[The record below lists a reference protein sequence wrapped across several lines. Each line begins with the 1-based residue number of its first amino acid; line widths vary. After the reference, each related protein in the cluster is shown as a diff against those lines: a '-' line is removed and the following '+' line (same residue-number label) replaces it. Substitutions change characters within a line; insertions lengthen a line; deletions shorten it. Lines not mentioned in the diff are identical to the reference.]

1 MLTKQQKVALK
12 KVMPR
17 NVKKN
22 RENPRIARFFI
33 AQIKNCYAYA
43 TDSYKAIA
51 VMLKPKQC
59 TNDRVLLGAADIAL
73 ADTVDIPGLFERLE
87 LNVKEAYI
95 VEFPYSELKR
105 VAELGTLIKTSE
117 KKSFTRFTVTG
128 KHVKTFT
135 FREHQEE
142 VLPHYYDMPKTIR
155 IESFVQPKVEVIVNT
170 EHLNDVLTAFKH
182 LGAKTVTVHFPDSL
196 GKPVLLIDDKG
207 NKALLA
213 SIRLS

>member
-1 MLTKQQKVALK
+1 
-12 KVMPR
+12 MPR

-22 RENPRIARFFI
+22 RENPRIARFFV

-51 VMLKPKQC
+51 VMLKSGQC
-59 TNDRVLLGAADIAL
+59 TDDRVLLNAIDIAL
-73 ADTVDIPGLFERLE
+73 DHSIADTVDIPGLFERLE
-87 LNVKEAYI
+87 LNVEEAY
-95 VEFPYSELKR
+95 VVKFPYSELKR
-105 VAELGTLIKTSE
+105 VAEIGTLIKTSE

-142 VLPHYYDMPKTIR
+142 ALPHYHDMPKTIR

-182 LGAKTVTVHFPDSL
+182 LGAKTVTVCFPDSL
-196 GKPVLLIDDKG
+196 GKPVLLVDDKG